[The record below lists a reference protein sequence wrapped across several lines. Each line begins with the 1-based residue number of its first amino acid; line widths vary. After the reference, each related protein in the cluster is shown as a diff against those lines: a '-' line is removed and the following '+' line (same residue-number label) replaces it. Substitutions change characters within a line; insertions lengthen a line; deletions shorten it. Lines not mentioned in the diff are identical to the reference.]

1 MDNTVE
7 IWKRVLESIKPEF
20 STMQVSYTT
29 WIESIIPV
37 DITEEKIII
46 SVPYE
51 YNRDMIQMRYMNLI
65 KNALFMITGRNLEIE
80 IILNSEEIKKEN
92 KVKTNLNPVYTFD
105 TFVIGNSNRL
115 AHARALSIAEG
126 TGSMCNPFFLYGG
139 VGLGKTH
146 LMHAIG
152 NFVIKKN
159 PSNKVLYVTSE
170 QFTNDMVNA
179 IRKGTTQEM
188 REKYRTVDYLLI
200 DDIQFISDKEGTQE
214 EFFHTFNEL
223 YQNNKYIIISSDR
236 PPKDLPTFMDRLVSR
251 FQDGAPTDI
260 TPPDF
265 ETRIAILK
273 NKASQLKLNIPDD
286 VYNYIAKNIKS
297 NIRELEGAI
306 KKIMLHQMFMKQ
318 KIDVSLAEEALKDI
332 INEKKKKITPEL
344 IISLVEKNFNLKENE
359 LKANSKSKKITYPR
373 QIAMYL
379 LKNHTN
385 LSLNQIA
392 AYFNKKD
399 HTTIIYAVDKIEKII
414 ETDAT
419 TSKIINDIE
428 KDLQS

>member
-1 MDNTVE
+1 MDNIVE
-7 IWKRVLESIKPEF
+7 IWKRVLDSIKPEF

-37 DITEEKIII
+37 DITDDKIII

-51 YNRDMIQMRYMNLI
+51 YNRDMIQMRYIDLI
-65 KNALFMITGRNLEIE
+65 KNALYMVTGKTLDID
-80 IILNSEEIKKEN
+80 IILNSEEVKKE
-92 KVKTNLNPVYTFD
+92 KKIKTNLNPVYTFD
-105 TFVIGNSNRL
+105 TFVIGKSNQI

-126 TGSMCNPFFLYGG
+126 TGLMCNPFFLYGG

-152 NFVIKKN
+152 NYVIKKN
-159 PSNKVLYVTSE
+159 PSTKVLYVTSE

-236 PPKDLPTFMDRLVSR
+236 PPKDLPTFMDRLISR

-260 TPPDF
+260 IPPDF

-273 NKASQLKLNIPDD
+273 NKASQLKLDIPDD

-332 INEKKKKITPEL
+332 INEKKKKITPDH
-344 IISLVEKNFNLKENE
+344 IIALVERTFNLKENE
-359 LKANSKSKKITYPR
+359 LKSNSRSQKITYPR

-379 LKNHTN
+379 LKTHTN
-385 LSLNQIA
+385 LSLKQIA
-392 AYFNKKD
+392 ACFNKKD
-399 HTTIIYAVDKIEKII
+399 HTTIMYAVEKIVSAI
-414 ETDAT
+414 DNDSA
-419 TSKIINDIE
+419 TSKIISDIE